1 MMIFIIFQFLIFI
14 PFLCLIYLNYFIA
27 LIWQKILYC
36 INHSCL
42 NLQMPFFICIEVGVF
57 MKSQLKFYY
66 DTLLCH
72 EDFFLF
78 VILLGLMREDTSLKI
93 INIYNYLLLFGFQFK
108 SSHSRCSLLMLLR
121 LLQEILCEEFYRLR
135 IF

>member
-1 MMIFIIFQFLIFI
+1 MSELINYYMNYWLFNYDLNPIFSKYCFKLI
-14 PFLCLIYLNYFIA
+14 LIKVSLV
-27 LIWQKILYC
+27 KEILYC

-42 NLQMPFFICIEVGVF
+42 NLQLPFFICIEVGVF

-72 EDFFLF
+72 EDFSLF

-121 LLQEILCEEFYRLR
+121 LL
-135 IF
+135 